1 MVDFVY
7 TPQEDAVNYLY
18 NIDFAS
24 SREFLESVGEFPN
37 EDLRILLAG
46 ISGHPWVLEGV
57 AEYSLDGARLIAK
70 GDVASLRGDGLR
82 CCDWFEEVY
91 VYALSDSCT
100 ALHGNIVFHLGRK
113 EIINGQ

>member
-7 TPQEDAVNYLY
+7 TPQEEAVNYLY

-24 SREFLESVGEFPN
+24 SRELLDSIGKEPN
-37 EDLRILLAG
+37 EDLRMLLAG
-46 ISGHPWVLEGV
+46 INGHPWVLEGV
-57 AEYSLDGARLIAK
+57 AEYSLDGAVLVAK
-70 GDVASLRGDGLR
+70 GSVEALRENGLR

-100 ALHGNIVFHLGRK
+100 ALKGNIVFHLGRK
-113 EIINGQ
+113 EIVNG

>member
-24 SREFLESVGEFPN
+24 SKEVLESIGTEPN
-37 EDLRILLAG
+37 EDLQILLSG
-46 ISGHPWVLEGV
+46 VGGHPWVLEGV
-57 AEYSLDGARLIAK
+57 SEYSLEGAKRIAK
-70 GDVASLRGDGLR
+70 GDVATLRADGLR

-91 VYALSDSCT
+91 VFALSESCT
-100 ALHGNIVFHLGRK
+100 ALKGNIVFHLGRK
-113 EIINGQ
+113 EVVNE